1 MEKNK
6 LCYAA
11 GCHRPLPKGRSKFCS
26 DRCSNRINQQKKR
39 ARRQNKEWSQED
51 DTLNIPSQKKNVSS
65 RRGQVYDDIK
75 ESGLALE
82 IYEKTNT
89 IAGVAK
95 ILGTTDAAVS
105 MAYQAYL
112 EDVSIAN
119 EQKNWSVPQ
128 VAEKTLEDFDKKRW
142 SENDIISTSSR

>member
-26 DRCSNRINQQKKR
+26 DRCSNRIAQQKKR
-39 ARRQNKEWSQED
+39 AKKAGVTWTQED
-51 DTLNIPSQKKNVSS
+51 DTLEIPSHKKNVSA

-89 IAGVAK
+89 ISGVAK

-112 EDVSIAN
+112 EDITVEKFN
-119 EQKNWSVPQ
+119 EM
-128 VAEKTLEDFDKKRW
+128 
-142 SENDIISTSSR
+142 